1 MSPESPAHPTIPLP
15 DPIAR
20 LPSSRR
26 EWMALMAELGIRPS
40 KGLGQHFLFERGIV
54 QKMVRVAGI
63 RPDDTVL
70 EVGPG
75 LGILTS
81 ELLRA
86 AKRVVAVELDRT
98 LAEHLRR
105 AFGDDP
111 RFSLVEG
118 DALRL
123 AVADLVPPPTPYGV
137 AANLPYSVGS
147 AVLRH
152 LLEAP
157 HPPERLTVMLQLEVA
172 ERLTARPPE
181 MSVLAVAVQFYAEGR
196 VAFRVPPGVFIP
208 PPTVESAVV
217 VLDVRP
223 PPLPPGDRPRFFRIV
238 NAGFRQKR
246 KQVANSLAAELAL
259 PKDEVVAW
267 LGSVGID
274 PMRRAQTLSV
284 EEWVALTRAA
294 PVGGAA

>member
-1 MSPESPAHPTIPLP
+1 
-15 DPIAR
+15 
-20 LPSSRR
+20 
-26 EWMALMAELGIRPS
+26 MAELGIRPN
-40 KGLGQHFLFERGIV
+40 KGLGQNFLFERGIV
-54 QKMVRVAGI
+54 QKMVRVAGV

-111 RFSLVEG
+111 RFALVEG

-123 AVADLVPPPTPYGV
+123 AVADLVPPPTPYLV

-157 HPPERLTVMLQLEVA
+157 HPPERLAVMLQLEVA
-172 ERLTARPPE
+172 ERLVAKPPE
-181 MSVLAVAVQFYAEGR
+181 MSILGVAVQFYAEGR
-196 VAFRVPPGVFIP
+196 IAFRVPPGVFIP
-208 PPTVESAVV
+208 PPSVESAVV
-217 VLDVRP
+217 VLDTRP
-223 PPLPPGDRPRFFRIV
+223 APLPLDVHARFFRIV

-246 KQVANSLAAELAL
+246 KQVANSLAAELGL
-259 PKDEVVAW
+259 PKEDVVAW
-267 LGSVGID
+267 LGAAGVD

-284 EEWVALTRAA
+284 EEWVAVTEAA
-294 PVGGAA
+294 PSGADA

>member
-1 MSPESPAHPTIPLP
+1 MSPEPAFPSALSPP
-15 DPIAR
+15 DPAGR
-20 LPSSRR
+20 LPASRR
-26 EWMALMAELGIRPS
+26 EWTVLMAELGIRPN
-40 KGLGQHFLFERGIV
+40 KGLGQNFLFERGIV

-63 RPDDTVL
+63 GPDDTVL

-81 ELLRA
+81 ELLRS
-86 AKRVVAVELDRT
+86 AKRVVAVELDHT
-98 LAEHLRR
+98 LAAHLLR

-123 AVADLVPPPTPYGV
+123 AVADLVPPPTPYVV

-157 HPPERLTVMLQLEVA
+157 HPPQRLAVMLQLEVA
-172 ERLTARPPE
+172 ERLAARPPE
-181 MSVLAVAVQFYAEGR
+181 MSVLAVAVQFYAESR

-217 VLDVRP
+217 VLDLRL
-223 PPLPPGDRPRFFRIV
+223 PPLPPEERACFFRVV
-238 NAGFRQKR
+238 NSGFRQKR

-259 PKDEVVAW
+259 PKEEVVAW
-267 LGSVGID
+267 LAAAGID
-274 PMRRAQTLSV
+274 PMRRAQTLAV

-294 PVGGAA
+294 PPGVGA